1 MHEQL
6 IGILRKRLEGRM
18 WFSTSGYEMSMELAV
33 RREIG
38 SIWNRAETSETLR
51 SV

>member
-1 MHEQL
+1 M
-6 IGILRKRLEGRM
+6 GILRKRSEGRM

-33 RREIG
+33 RREMG
-38 SIWNRAETSETLR
+38 SIWKREETSETLR